1 MTVVRVELPGRGR
14 PLMLLLLGVL
24 GVVVL
29 LLAQVLPVGALPQV
43 HFVRCELTDAVG
55 VPHRPGAAFVF
66 STSFVL

>member
-14 PLMLLLLGVL
+14 PLMLLLLRM
-24 GVVVL
+24 VVL

-43 HFVRCELTDAVG
+43 HFVRCELPDAVG